1 MVKKLIKWIVI
12 HQHPFTIVE
21 ETYFIELVYSFY
33 PEANIPSADTI
44 KRNIIDLYELNLKNI
59 QIILQKLPGKI
70 SFTIDIWT
78 SPSTKSFLYLTG
90 HFIDINWKLQN
101 TIIDFIEIFES
112 HSGENIKEVFV
123 LLLKNYSIQN
133 KVKFI
138 I

>member
-21 ETYFIELVYSFY
+21 ETYFIELVYSLY

-44 KRNIIDLYELNLKNI
+44 KRNIIDLYELNLKNV

-78 SPSTKSFLYLTG
+78 SPSTKSFLCLTG

>member
-1 MVKKLIKWIVI
+1 MKKKLIKWIVI

-21 ETYFIELVYSFY
+21 ESYFIELVHSLYS
-33 PEANIPSADTI
+33 EANIPSADTI
-44 KRNIIDLYELNLKNI
+44 KRNIIELYELNLKNV

-78 SPSTKSFLYLTG
+78 SPSTKSFLCLTD

-112 HSGENIKEVFV
+112 HSGENIKEAFV

>member
-1 MVKKLIKWIVI
+1 M
-12 HQHPFTIVE
+12 
-21 ETYFIELVYSFY
+21 
-33 PEANIPSADTI
+33 
-44 KRNIIDLYELNLKNI
+44 
-59 QIILQKLPGKI
+59 
-70 SFTIDIWT
+70 
-78 SPSTKSFLYLTG
+78 LTG

-112 HSGENIKEVFV
+112 HSRENIKEVFV